1 MSLFCFTEPFFPF
14 IGIQTHARTRRKT
27 PNSSVDQL
35 FDAIM
40 NGDVS
45 DADLSDDEVADV
57 QAAQAVTA
65 SNEEHDPKMH
75 PADDEGDLSDSDE
88 MPAKKVK
95 HVKWL
100 SKPFDPVDT
109 RCTYHP
115 LGGST
120 PEEPLKYF
128 MKYFTDEVFEDFT
141 KYTNIYALQNTG
153 NELSCS
159 VQEMKVFFGI
169 LIYMGV
175 LKFPRVRMYWQSG
188 TRISAIADAMAV
200 NRFFKLRSAL
210 HITDQN
216 EPRDASSVDKFWKV
230 RPLLDVIRSRCLQ
243 LEELEH
249 NCIDEQMVAFT
260 GRVPA
265 KQVVKSKP
273 NPVGVKI
280 FVRCSTDGLAH
291 DFELYQGKG
300 TGVDREFSYL
310 GLGGCVVMRLVE
322 SFPQHRNLKLFFDNY
337 FTSVLLLRELKGIG
351 ILATG
356 TIRCNRLLGCK
367 LKGEK
372 EMRKEERGSTDVKVT
387 EEGDVALVRWKD
399 NNLVTVASTQV
410 STGEARAVS
419 RWSSSKKER
428 IEVECPQA
436 ILEYNRHMG
445 GVDKL
450 DFIMSFYHIRAK
462 TKKWPVRVISH
473 LTSFALAN
481 SWLQYLRD
489 ASAEGLV
496 RKNTMDMLQ
505 FQTDTAM
512 SLLVSEKPLEKKRGR
527 PSAESLQRVSKAPH
541 NSGPLLTNT
550 VRLDGKAHWPQH
562 VDARFPQRCRK
573 PGCNSKSR
581 VRCRKCEV
589 FLCLSA
595 TNDCFYE
602 YHTK

>member
-1 MSLFCFTEPFFPF
+1 MEKRFASCCIIL
-14 IGIQTHARTRRKT
+14 RL
-27 PNSSVDQL
+27 QL
-35 FDAIM
+35 Q
-40 NGDVS
+40 
-45 DADLSDDEVADV
+45 E
-57 QAAQAVTA
+57 TA
-65 SNEEHDPKMH
+65 SDEEQGPTLH
-75 PADDEGDLSDSDE
+75 PAESETRHSDSDE
-88 MPAKKVK
+88 PPPKKVK
-95 HVKWL
+95 QVKWL
-100 SKPFDPVDT
+100 AKAFAPVDT
-109 RCTYHP
+109 RCTYQP
-115 LGGST
+115 LGGSA
-120 PEEPLKYF
+120 PVEPLKYF
-128 MKYFTDEVFEDFT
+128 AKYFTEDVFEDLT

-153 NELSCS
+153 TELLCS
-159 VQEMKVFFGI
+159 VQEMKLFFGI

-175 LKFPRVRMYWQSG
+175 LKFPRARMYWQSG

-216 EPRDASSVDKFWKV
+216 EPRDTSSDDKFWKV

-249 NCIDEQMVAFT
+249 NCIDEQMVAFA

-300 TGVDREFSYL
+300 TGIDREFSYL

-337 FTSVLLLRELKGIG
+337 FTSVLLLRELKSIG

-356 TIRCNRLLGCK
+356 TIRSNRLLGCQ

-372 EMRKEERGSTDVKVT
+372 EMRKDERGSTDIKVT
-387 EEGDVALVRWKD
+387 EAGDVALVRWKD

-410 STGEARAVS
+410 STGETKAVS

-428 IEVECPQA
+428 IEVQCPQA
-436 ILEYNRHMG
+436 IVEYNRDMG

-450 DFIMSFYHIRAK
+450 DFIMSLYHIRAK

-473 LTSFALAN
+473 LISFALAN
-481 SWLQYLRD
+481 SWLEYLRD

-496 RKNTMDMLQ
+496 RKNTKDMLQ
-505 FQTDTAM
+505 FQTDIAM
-512 SLLVSEKPLEKKRGR
+512 SLLVSNKTLERKRGR
-527 PSAESLQRVSKAPH
+527 PSAENLQDVPKACH
-541 NSGPLLTNT
+541 NSSPLPTNS
-550 VRLDGKAHWPQH
+550 VRLDGREHWPQH
-562 VDARFPQRCRK
+562 VAARFPQRCRK

-581 VRCRKCEV
+581 IRCRKCEV

-602 YHTK
+602 YHIK

>member
-1 MSLFCFTEPFFPF
+1 MDASTFY
-14 IGIQTHARTRRKT
+14 GASSIQTHARTRRKT

-300 TGVDREFSYL
+300 TGVGREFSYL

-322 SFPQHRNLKLFFDNY
+322 SFP
-337 FTSVLLLRELKGIG
+337 
-351 ILATG
+351 
-356 TIRCNRLLGCK
+356 
-367 LKGEK
+367 
-372 EMRKEERGSTDVKVT
+372 
-387 EEGDVALVRWKD
+387 
-399 NNLVTVASTQV
+399 
-410 STGEARAVS
+410 
-419 RWSSSKKER
+419 
-428 IEVECPQA
+428 
-436 ILEYNRHMG
+436 
-445 GVDKL
+445 
-450 DFIMSFYHIRAK
+450 
-462 TKKWPVRVISH
+462 
-473 LTSFALAN
+473 
-481 SWLQYLRD
+481 
-489 ASAEGLV
+489 
-496 RKNTMDMLQ
+496 
-505 FQTDTAM
+505 
-512 SLLVSEKPLEKKRGR
+512 
-527 PSAESLQRVSKAPH
+527 
-541 NSGPLLTNT
+541 
-550 VRLDGKAHWPQH
+550 
-562 VDARFPQRCRK
+562 
-573 PGCNSKSR
+573 
-581 VRCRKCEV
+581 
-589 FLCLSA
+589 
-595 TNDCFYE
+595 
-602 YHTK
+602 

>member
-1 MSLFCFTEPFFPF
+1 MDASTFY
-14 IGIQTHARTRRKT
+14 GASSIQTHARTRRKT

-88 MPAKKVK
+88 IPAKKVK

-141 KYTNIYALQNTG
+141 N
-153 NELSCS
+153 
-159 VQEMKVFFGI
+159 
-169 LIYMGV
+169 
-175 LKFPRVRMYWQSG
+175 
-188 TRISAIADAMAV
+188 
-200 NRFFKLRSAL
+200 
-210 HITDQN
+210 
-216 EPRDASSVDKFWKV
+216 
-230 RPLLDVIRSRCLQ
+230 
-243 LEELEH
+243 
-249 NCIDEQMVAFT
+249 
-260 GRVPA
+260 
-265 KQVVKSKP
+265 
-273 NPVGVKI
+273 
-280 FVRCSTDGLAH
+280 TDGLAH

-300 TGVDREFSYL
+300 KGVDREFSYL

-410 STGEARAVS
+410 STGEARAM
-419 RWSSSKKER
+419 
-428 IEVECPQA
+428 
-436 ILEYNRHMG
+436 N
-445 GVDKL
+445 
-450 DFIMSFYHIRAK
+450 
-462 TKKWPVRVISH
+462 
-473 LTSFALAN
+473 
-481 SWLQYLRD
+481 
-489 ASAEGLV
+489 
-496 RKNTMDMLQ
+496 
-505 FQTDTAM
+505 
-512 SLLVSEKPLEKKRGR
+512 
-527 PSAESLQRVSKAPH
+527 
-541 NSGPLLTNT
+541 
-550 VRLDGKAHWPQH
+550 
-562 VDARFPQRCRK
+562 
-573 PGCNSKSR
+573 
-581 VRCRKCEV
+581 
-589 FLCLSA
+589 
-595 TNDCFYE
+595 
-602 YHTK
+602 